1 VENLAGAERPP
12 FAPPPDLN
20 PEPVRTCMK
29 HRTIRTRHLSAVAAA
44 AGLATLAG
52 VTTAGSAS
60 AASGA
65 TWDAVAACESGGNWS
80 INTGN
85 GYYGGLQFA
94 QSTWEGFGGT
104 SYAARADLA
113 SRDQQI
119 AIAEKVLAVQGPG
132 AWPTCSV
139 KAGLSAGGPAPE
151 APAPAEQPA
160 QQAAPAEQ
168 APAEQAPAQ
177 QTPAQA
183 AAPVQES
190 AANLEEHVIER
201 GETTASIAE
210 EHGSTVEELVT
221 INELP
226 DGGALIFAGDTLLV
240 PAEGAEGSVV
250 VERGDTLA
258 TIAADNGTEV
268 EVLVQVNDL
277 ADADL
282 IVEGQTLQ
290 LG

>member
-1 VENLAGAERPP
+1 
-12 FAPPPDLN
+12 
-20 PEPVRTCMK
+20 MK
-29 HRTIRTRHLSAVAAA
+29 HRAIRTRHLSAVAAA

-60 AASGA
+60 AASGS

-104 SYAARADLA
+104 SYAPRADLA

-119 AIAEKVLAVQGPG
+119 AIAEKVLASQGPG

-139 KAGLSAGGPAPE
+139 KAGLTAGGPAPE

-160 QQAAPAEQ
+160 QQQAPTEQPAAEQAPVQQQ
-168 APAEQAPAQ
+168 APAEQAPVQ
-177 QTPAQA
+177 QA
-183 AAPVQES
+183 APAEETAS
-190 AANLEEHVIER
+190 DLEEHVIER

-210 EHGSTVEELVT
+210 DHSSTVEELVA

-226 DGGALIFAGDTLLV
+226 DGGELIFAGDTLLV
-240 PAEGAEGSVV
+240 PAGGAEGTVV

-268 EVLVQVNDL
+268 EVLVRVNDL

-282 IVEGQTLQ
+282 VVEGETLE